1 MDTCIEK
8 IRAIGA
14 DLLSRGTVEK
24 VIGFAD
30 GSIPMAA
37 RPISLSSEKEVDK
50 LVFNS
55 VCGLNLA
62 NYVSKNSL
70 SKKEGKIAVVAKG
83 CDARNLVTH
92 IVENQIARD
101 QVYIIGV
108 PCTGMV
114 DKRKI
119 ASLFEDEITEFEEN
133 DGTLTITSASKTETV
148 KKADVLRHNCLVC
161 THRNPPVYDVLVKDP
176 VEEQVLDQ
184 PYADV
189 DRIAA
194 MDPDARWAYFEK
206 LTENC
211 IRCYACRNACPLC
224 YCPTCFVDES
234 GPQWVGKGQNDTD
247 VATFH
252 FLRAFH
258 CAGRCTDC
266 GACVEACPMG
276 INVRDFT
283 RKLNKDALE
292 LFGWEA
298 GLDLNKR
305 PPLDVYSP
313 NDPNDFIK

>member
-8 IRAIGA
+8 IRAIAA
-14 DLLSRGTVEK
+14 DLLAGGTVEK
-24 VIGFAD
+24 VIGFTD
-30 GSIPMAA
+30 GSIPMAT
-37 RPISLSSEKEVDK
+37 RPVAVTSPKDVEK

-92 IVENQIARD
+92 IVENQISRD

-119 ASLFEDEITEFEEN
+119 AALFEDEITGFEETG
-133 DGTLTITSASKTETV
+133 DTLTITSSSKTETV
-148 KKADVLRHNCLVC
+148 NKADVLRHNCQVC
-161 THRNPPVYDVLVKDP
+161 THRNPPVYDVMAADP
-176 VEEQVLDQ
+176 VPEQTLEQ

-194 MDPDARWAYFEK
+194 MDADARWAYFEE
-206 LTENC
+206 LTQNC

-234 GPQWVGKGQNDTD
+234 SPQWVGKGQDTTD

-298 GLDLNKR
+298 GLDLDKR

>member
-37 RPISLSSEKEVDK
+37 RPISLSSEKEMDK

-119 ASLFEDEITEFEEN
+119 ASLFEDEITGFEEN
-133 DGTLTITSASKTETV
+133 DGTMTITSASKTETV

-206 LTENC
+206 LMENC

-283 RKLNKDALE
+283 RKLNRDALE

-298 GLDLNKR
+298 GLDLDKR

>member
-24 VIGFAD
+24 LIGFAD

-37 RPISLSSEKEVDK
+37 RPISLTSEKEVDK

-119 ASLFEDEITEFEEN
+119 ASLFEDEITGFEE
-133 DGTLTITSASKTETV
+133 DGDTLTISSASKTETV

-176 VEEQVLDQ
+176 VEEQVPDQ

-194 MDPDARWAYFEK
+194 MDPDARWRYFEK

-283 RKLNKDALE
+283 RKLNRDALE

-298 GLDLNKR
+298 GLDLEKR

>member
-1 MDTCIEK
+1 
-8 IRAIGA
+8 
-14 DLLSRGTVEK
+14 

-37 RPISLSSEKEVDK
+37 RPISLSSEKEMDK

-119 ASLFEDEITEFEEN
+119 ASLFEDEITGFEEN
-133 DGTLTITSASKTETV
+133 DGTMTITSASKTETV

-206 LTENC
+206 LMENC

-298 GLDLNKR
+298 GLDLDKR

>member
-8 IRAIGA
+8 IRTIGA

-37 RPISLSSEKEVDK
+37 RPVALTSDKDMDK

-119 ASLFEDEITEFEEN
+119 AALFEDEITGFEEDN
-133 DGTLTITSASKTETV
+133 DTLTITSASKTENV
-148 KKADVLRHNCLVC
+148 KKADVLRHNCRVC
-161 THRNPPVYDVLVKDP
+161 THRNPPVYDVLAGDP
-176 VEEQVLDQ
+176 VEEQTLDQ
-184 PYADV
+184 PYEDV

-234 GPQWVGKGQNDTD
+234 GPQWVGKGQNETD

-298 GLDLNKR
+298 GLDLDKR

>member
-14 DLLSRGTVEK
+14 DLLTKGDVEK
-24 VIGFAD
+24 VIGFAS
-30 GSIPMAA
+30 GSIPMVT
-37 RPISLSSEKEVDK
+37 RPVAFTSKKDMEK

-62 NYVSKNSL
+62 NYVSKNTL
-70 SKKEGKIAVVAKG
+70 SNKEGKIAVVAKG

-92 IVENQIARD
+92 MVENRISRD
-101 QVYIIGV
+101 QIYIIGV

-119 ASLFEDEITEFEEN
+119 AAMFEDEITRFEE
-133 DGTLTITSASKTETV
+133 DGDTLTITSALKTETV
-148 KKADVLRHNCLVC
+148 KKTEVLRHNCRMC
-161 THRNPPVYDVLVKDP
+161 THRNPPVFDVMAAEP
-176 VEEQVLDQ
+176 VAEQNLET
-184 PYADV
+184 PFSDV

-194 MDPDARWAYFEK
+194 MDPDARWAYFQD

-234 GPQWVGKGQNDTD
+234 GPQWVGKGQNQTD
-247 VATFH
+247 VTTFH

-276 INVRDFT
+276 INVREFT
-283 RKLNKDALE
+283 RKLNKDALD

-298 GLDLNKR
+298 GLDLEKR

-313 NDPNDFIK
+313 DDPNDFIK

>member
-14 DLLSRGTVEK
+14 DLLAKGEVEK
-24 VIGFAD
+24 IIGFSD

-37 RPISLSSEKEVDK
+37 RPVAVSSRDDMEK

-55 VCGLNLA
+55 TCGLNLA

-70 SKKEGKIAVVAKG
+70 SGKDAKIAVVAKG

-92 IVENQIARD
+92 MVENQISRD
-101 QVYIIGV
+101 QIYIIGV

-119 ASLFEDEITEFEEN
+119 ASMFEDEITKFAQE
-133 DGTLTITSASKTETV
+133 DDTLIIESALKKLTV
-148 KKADVLRHNCLVC
+148 KKTDVLRHNCQVC
-161 THRNPPVYDVLVKDP
+161 THPNPPVFDVMAAEP
-176 VEEQVLDQ
+176 VAEQTLDQ
-184 PYADV
+184 PFADV
-189 DRIAA
+189 DNIAA
-194 MDPDARWAYFEK
+194 MDPEARWAYFQE
-206 LTENC
+206 LTQNC

-234 GPQWVGKGQNDTD
+234 SPQWVGKGQNQTD
-247 VATFH
+247 VTTFH

-276 INVRDFT
+276 INVREFT

-298 GLDLNKR
+298 GLDLEKR

-313 NDPNDFIK
+313 DDPNDFIK

>member
-14 DLLSRGTVEK
+14 DLLAKGTVEK
-24 VIGFAD
+24 VIGFAN
-30 GSIPMAA
+30 GSIPMAT
-37 RPISLSSEKEVDK
+37 RPVSLTSPKDMDK

-92 IVENQIARD
+92 IVENQISRD
-101 QVYIIGV
+101 QIYIIGV
-108 PCTGMV
+108 PCPGMV

-119 ASLFEDEITEFEEN
+119 AALFEDEITGFEEDN
-133 DGTLTITSASKTETV
+133 DTVTITSASKTETV
-148 KKADVLRHNCLVC
+148 NKADVLRHNCRVC
-161 THRNPPVYDVLVKDP
+161 THRNPPVYDVNAADP
-176 VEEQVLDQ
+176 VQEQTLDQ

-189 DRIAA
+189 DHIAA
-194 MDPDARWAYFEK
+194 MDADARWAYFQE
-206 LTENC
+206 LTQNC

-234 GPQWVGKGQNDTD
+234 SPQWVGKGQNETD
-247 VATFH
+247 VTTFH

-298 GLDLNKR
+298 GLDLDNR

>member
-37 RPISLSSEKEVDK
+37 RPISLSSEKEMDK

-119 ASLFEDEITEFEEN
+119 ASLFEDEITGFEEN
-133 DGTLTITSASKTETV
+133 DGTMTITSASKTETV

-206 LTENC
+206 LMENC

-298 GLDLNKR
+298 GLDLDKR

>member
-8 IRAIGA
+8 IRTICA
-14 DLLSRGTVEK
+14 DLLAKGEVQK
-24 VIGFAD
+24 VIGFGE
-30 GSIPMAA
+30 GSIPMAS
-37 RPISLSSEKEVDK
+37 RPIAVTSKDDVEK
-50 LVFNS
+50 LVFNAT
-55 VCGLNLA
+55 CGLNLA
-62 NYVSKNSL
+62 NYVADAMP
-70 SKKEGKIAVVAKG
+70 KEGKLAVVVKG
-83 CDARNLVTH
+83 CDSRNLVTH
-92 IVENQIARD
+92 MVENQVSRD
-101 QVYIIGV
+101 RLYIIGV

-119 ASLFEDEITEFEEN
+119 ADLFEDEITEFTEEG
-133 DGTLTITSASKTETV
+133 DTITIVSPQKTETV
-148 KKADVLRHNCLVC
+148 SKQDVLRHNCQVC
-161 THRNPPVYDVLVKDP
+161 THRNPVVYDVMAGEP
-176 VEEQVLDQ
+176 VEEQSLDQ

-189 DRIAA
+189 DKIAE
-194 MDPDARWAYFEK
+194 MDPEERWAHFQE
-206 LTENC
+206 LTKNC

-234 GPQWVGKGQNDTD
+234 APQWVGKGQDKTD
-247 VATFH
+247 INTFH

-298 GLDLNKR
+298 GLDMEKR

-313 NDPNDFIK
+313 DDPDDFIK